1 MIISI
6 LTCLFL
12 LILIFVFNDNLLL
25 LFSSNLIVLF
35 FLSLYNE
42 KYFVTTYIIYLFT
55 YKFLISYQNIDPV
68 FELLPVIVNFLL
80 IPSIL
85 LTKRNIKIHNNGLV
99 RKIILPLIMIL
110 STILFSSLYNGINF
124 FELIRWYAWILNPI
138 CLMLYIYYSHIEKND
153 LLKIIKN
160 VFLLIIIVQ
169 IPLILLQSISG
180 SLLNISSSADTF
192 TGTLGSSGTAFLA
205 LLCCIL
211 FYYVSYDAIKN
222 KNYFYFVFT
231 ALVVLF
237 FSIIAD
243 IVFAIVVCLFFPL
256 LIIIFR
262 KFFNLS
268 FSLNR
273 ISLLFVFLL
282 TVIFSFSVPRV
293 LEVGNLLNQQD
304 LSFNTNRFNVQDL
317 TEYSNMVY
325 MGENGGIRF
334 GRSLGLVYSFY
345 TIFQSDF
352 QRQILGYGA
361 GSTRSEESSTQFS
374 GPPKF
379 RPVPQTNFFGI
390 DTIVIEFGIL
400 GILVFFY
407 FFRVLYLQTLNRY
420 NNKKLPQI
428 YLMILFL
435 YFIFGLVYD
444 GGWFFN
450 PSKNGIFWIITGTI
464 FSYLDQDD
472 YNKNND

>member
-211 FYYVSYDAIKN
+211 F
-222 KNYFYFVFT
+222 
-231 ALVVLF
+231 
-237 FSIIAD
+237 
-243 IVFAIVVCLFFPL
+243 
-256 LIIIFR
+256 
-262 KFFNLS
+262 
-268 FSLNR
+268 
-273 ISLLFVFLL
+273 
-282 TVIFSFSVPRV
+282 
-293 LEVGNLLNQQD
+293 
-304 LSFNTNRFNVQDL
+304 
-317 TEYSNMVY
+317 
-325 MGENGGIRF
+325 
-334 GRSLGLVYSFY
+334 
-345 TIFQSDF
+345 
-352 QRQILGYGA
+352 
-361 GSTRSEESSTQFS
+361 
-374 GPPKF
+374 
-379 RPVPQTNFFGI
+379 
-390 DTIVIEFGIL
+390 
-400 GILVFFY
+400 
-407 FFRVLYLQTLNRY
+407 
-420 NNKKLPQI
+420 
-428 YLMILFL
+428 
-435 YFIFGLVYD
+435 
-444 GGWFFN
+444 
-450 PSKNGIFWIITGTI
+450 
-464 FSYLDQDD
+464 
-472 YNKNND
+472 